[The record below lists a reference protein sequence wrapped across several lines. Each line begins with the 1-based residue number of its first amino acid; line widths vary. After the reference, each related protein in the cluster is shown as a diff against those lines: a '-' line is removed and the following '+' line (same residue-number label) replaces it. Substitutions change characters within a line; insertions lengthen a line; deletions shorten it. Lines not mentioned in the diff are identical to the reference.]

1 MYVNLQQLLLLF
13 SFCIKCGGQISRFK
27 PRFCGMAVTI
37 EYVCSLCTFRDR
49 AATWFSG
56 SIMNRQSLINVK
68 TSCALIMSG
77 IRFQSMQ
84 NFWNLMELPTLSRP
98 TFDKHIK
105 TWLFPV
111 IYRMYSVYGQER
123 GNMRPSEKTE
133 GYERSALWRW
143 SVRLPRLFCKVLHHH
158 GLWDQRGCWLQRTS
172 ERTSDRR
179 PGAPSVSTSMGRSSY
194 RWEKIIWW

>member
-37 EYVCSLCTFRDR
+37 EYVCSLCTFGDR

-133 GYERSALWRW
+133 GYERSALWRC
-143 SVRLPRLFCKVLHHH
+143 SVRLPPVI
-158 GLWDQRGCWLQRTS
+158 LQST
-172 ERTSDRR
+172 
-179 PGAPSVSTSMGRSSY
+179 APSWTVGPTRLLTSAYFR
-194 RWEKIIWW
+194 KDK

>member
-1 MYVNLQQLLLLF
+1 
-13 SFCIKCGGQISRFK
+13 
-27 PRFCGMAVTI
+27 MAVTI
-37 EYVCSLCTFRDR
+37 EYVCSLCTFGDR
-49 AATWFSG
+49 SATWFSC
-56 SIMNRQSLINVK
+56 SIMNQQSQVINVK

-111 IYRMYSVYGQER
+111 IYIMYSVYGQER

-133 GYERSALWRW
+133 GYERSAL
-143 SVRLPRLFCKVLHHH
+143 
-158 GLWDQRGCWLQRTS
+158 
-172 ERTSDRR
+172 
-179 PGAPSVSTSMGRSSY
+179 
-194 RWEKIIWW
+194 